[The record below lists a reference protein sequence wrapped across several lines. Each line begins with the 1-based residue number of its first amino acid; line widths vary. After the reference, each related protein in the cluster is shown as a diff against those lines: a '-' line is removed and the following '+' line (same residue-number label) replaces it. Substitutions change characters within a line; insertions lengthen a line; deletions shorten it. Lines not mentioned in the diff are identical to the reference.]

1 MKCSASC
8 LMLLKDKS
16 VLGLSFDQ
24 KLFQIIINF
33 FHNKWLTLSL
43 SVISGVHLLIFSTI
57 FNVIMADNGRLFLSE
72 EQILPSQNLPAQS

>member
-1 MKCSASC
+1 
-8 LMLLKDKS
+8 MLLKDKS

-33 FHNKWLTLSL
+33 FHNKWLTLS
-43 SVISGVHLLIFSTI
+43 VISGVHLPIFSTI

-72 EQILPSQNLPAQS
+72 EQILPSQHLPAQS

>member
-16 VLGLSFDQ
+16 VLGLSSDQ

-33 FHNKWLTLSL
+33 FHKWLTL

-72 EQILPSQNLPAQS
+72 EQILPSQHLPAQS